1 VDPADI
7 SVLELLAGQDEQP
20 RKRARHADPI
30 VVSSPSPESFP
41 ETLPDFPDTYVD
53 TLLHL

>member
-53 TLLHL
+53 TLLD